1 MADYKVK
8 ASTDDIR
15 IKAAEIETCRTAME
29 GLMTEMQSKVTSYQ
43 DVFKSAAGTEYVAKY
58 TGIAKTIQASLDELS
73 KVINNMK
80 RAADEFD
87 RLDTGNTTTVN
98 NMTGELSNFN
108 SL

>member
-15 IKAAEIETCRTAME
+15 TKAAEIEACRTAME

-43 DVFKSAAGTEYVAKY
+43 EVFKSTAGTEYVAKY
-58 TGIAKTIQASLDELS
+58 TGVAKSIQASLDELA
-73 KVINNMK
+73 KVVNNMK
-80 RAADEFD
+80 QAADEFD
-87 RLDTGNTTTVN
+87 RMDTGHTATVN
-98 NMTGELSNFN
+98 NMTGEFSGF